1 MAERSLGQ
9 VRCFLLDLDGTFYVG
24 GSLLPGSRPF
34 MDSLALTGR
43 DYLFVTNNSSQH
55 AGHYADKLAQMGFP
69 VPQEKVFTSGEAT
82 ALYLR
87 RHYPGARLFVVG
99 TPALEDEMTRHGFTL
114 SDDAADVAVLGFDT
128 TLTYD
133 KLCRL
138 CDLVRAGLPY
148 VATHPDFNCPVEGG
162 YIPDIG
168 AMIAFVRA
176 STGRDPEV
184 IGKPQA
190 EMARAAMARTG
201 LEPHQLAMVGDR
213 LYTDVAMGKGAGI
226 LSILVLS
233 GETSRRDLETS
244 QIQPDLVF
252 ADLGELA
259 RALESESESAGDR
272 QAIR

>member
-24 GSLLPGSRPF
+24 GRLLPGSRPF
-34 MDSLALTGR
+34 MDSLARTGR

-55 AGHYADKLAQMGFP
+55 AGHYADKLAHMGFP

-87 RHYPGARLFVVG
+87 RRYPGARLYVVG
-99 TPALEDEMTRHGFTL
+99 TPALEHEMRRHGFAL

-133 KLCRL
+133 KLRRL
-138 CDLVRAGLPY
+138 CDWVRAGLPY

-233 GETSRRDLETS
+233 GETSRQDLETS

-259 RALESESESAGDR
+259 RALESESSGDR
-272 QAIR
+272 QTVL

>member
-1 MAERSLGQ
+1 MVERRSLEQ

-24 GSLLPGSRPF
+24 GRLLPGSRPF
-34 MDSLALTGR
+34 MAALARTGR

-55 AGHYADKLAQMGFP
+55 AGHYADKLARMGFP
-69 VPQEKVFTSGEAT
+69 VPQVKVFTSGEAT
-82 ALYLR
+82 ALYLQR
-87 RHYPGARLFVVG
+87 RYPGARLYVVG
-99 TPALEDEMTRHGFTL
+99 TPALEEEMRRHGFEL
-114 SDDAADVAVLGFDT
+114 SQEIPDAADVAVLGFDT
-128 TLTYD
+128 TLTYQ
-133 KLCRL
+133 KMRRL
-138 CDLVRAGLPY
+138 CDLARQGLPY

-213 LYTDVAMGKGAGI
+213 LYTDIAMGKGAGI

-233 GETSRRDLETS
+233 GETSRGGS
-244 QIQPDLVF
+244 
-252 ADLGELA
+252 
-259 RALESESESAGDR
+259 GDISG
-272 QAIR
+272 AA